1 MFTLNA
7 KQLCPLVQN
16 DLNSVRQ
23 NSKTFDD
30 ESHGTNERRYVTFTY
45 IVIEQTI
52 EMRSIDVLSK
62 EQTRYPCECQF
73 SLETFYHYS
82 SSKLEWSRCWKI
94 VVNGMF

>member
-1 MFTLNA
+1 MSTRPKMILIVFA
-7 KQLCPLVQN
+7 
-16 DLNSVRQ
+16 Q

-30 ESHGTNERRYVTFTY
+30 ESHGTNERRYVTFTN

-73 SLETFYHYS
+73 SLETFTTILH
-82 SSKLEWSRCWKI
+82 LNL
-94 VVNGMF
+94 NGLDVGK